1 MWTFLE
7 FVMKSWRIYL
17 SQSVS
22 LPNLNAGFSNASKS
36 CIYFNWGS
44 VLLHWKNYVMS
55 YPHPLISGHYQ
66 RLYSWR
72 YCNIRRDS
80 PVHFLLL
87 VPLTLHLFW
96 ALFLSLRN
104 AEFSISV
111 RKLKGE
117 SMECFITVSSM
128 PYLELNVSSGRA
140 VQLIQLKFLLSNCP
154 MGNAVHTQAAER
166 SVLTYRKKKCS
177 FSVCFYSAVAVVFFF
192 FLCLPVSVVTSDF
205 NFWGHV
211 CLMPCLHV
219 EDRCCSFRQNTAWGK
234 GEAMWKDGNACIRA
248 MNCFK
253 VGMCFLDCASGS
265 VSKIANSSELAVC
278 LKAVVFRIMVDAFQ
292 IDTMSF
298 SFTCCYYYYF

>member
-192 FLCLPVSVVTSDF
+192 FPLPSRICGYLRFQFLGTRLSHAMSACWGQVLLFQTKYGLRQR
-205 NFWGHV
+205 WGHV
-211 CLMPCLHV
+211 KRWQCLYQSH
-219 EDRCCSFRQNTAWGK
+219 
-234 GEAMWKDGNACIRA
+234 
-248 MNCFK
+248 
-253 VGMCFLDCASGS
+253 
-265 VSKIANSSELAVC
+265 EL
-278 LKAVVFRIMVDAFQ
+278 F
-292 IDTMSF
+292 
-298 SFTCCYYYYF
+298 

>member
-117 SMECFITVSSM
+117 RMECFITVSSM

-192 FLCLPVSVVTSDF
+192 PLPSRICGYLRFQFPGTRLSHAMSACWGQVLLFQTKYGLRQR
-205 NFWGHV
+205 WGHV
-211 CLMPCLHV
+211 KRWQCLYQSH
-219 EDRCCSFRQNTAWGK
+219 
-234 GEAMWKDGNACIRA
+234 
-248 MNCFK
+248 
-253 VGMCFLDCASGS
+253 
-265 VSKIANSSELAVC
+265 EL
-278 LKAVVFRIMVDAFQ
+278 F
-292 IDTMSF
+292 
-298 SFTCCYYYYF
+298 